1 MLAFEAGESPAPS
14 AGVIVVD
21 PFCDYLGKRC
31 IAILEEAGYA
41 VVLSDHLVA
50 TLNNEGAEGF
60 RPPDPGKEAAWASS
74 LPFPVVAVICESDA
88 GLANAERLQA
98 ALLGDRFGGNNDARR
113 DKFLMNE
120 AMRNAGLSAARQI
133 KTGDR
138 AKVREF
144 LETLRANTVAPPR
157 PSPQTEEAM
166 LGEAVDATEEGS
178 QEGSCDVIPRSI
190 PKDQATAK
198 DRSES
203 FDSNGGALL
212 GNSADRQQDRRQ
224 DEGERSSTCLDG
236 VLSVVKPARG
246 CASGSVFRCN
256 GEEEAMEAFEKILGT
271 PKYGTPGAFNDEVLV
286 QEFLVGTEYV
296 VDTVSRDGEHKAVAV
311 WRYDKGPANGAPFV
325 YFSVKLM
332 PLDGKAEQK
341 VVEYAFKALDALGI
355 KFGPTHTEVMM
366 VDASNSLQGDGNRS
380 PAEGTPTLVEVNTR
394 WHLTDFAPLTDA
406 CIGYNAVEETLSAY
420 LDPGRFDALPR
431 VPPTGKGSRYGR
443 VVHLV
448 SYVEGDLERVLHE
461 EEIRG
466 LESFA
471 GIDVYADPKN
481 GGSGYVKKTID
492 IRSDAGWVRLVHD
505 QEGVVERDY
514 RRVVELMPTMFRV
527 SAE

>member
-1 MLAFEAGESPAPS
+1 Q
-14 AGVIVVD
+14 
-21 PFCDYLGKRC
+21 
-31 IAILEEAGYA
+31 
-41 VVLSDHLVA
+41 VLSDHLVA
-50 TLNNEGAEGF
+50 TLNNPGAEGF
-60 RPPDPGKEAAWASS
+60 RPPEPGKEADWASR
-74 LPFPVVAVICESDA
+74 LPFPLAAVICESDA

-98 ALLGDRFGGNNDARR
+98 ALLGDRFGGMNDARR

-120 AMRNAGLSAARQI
+120 AMRDAGLSAARQI

-144 LETLRANTVAPPR
+144 LETLKTKPP
-157 PSPQTEEAM
+157 PPPAISPRTDGQT
-166 LGEAVDATEEGS
+166 LGRAVDDAG
-178 QEGSCDVIPRSI
+178 DPAAR
-190 PKDQATAK
+190 
-198 DRSES
+198 ES
-203 FDSNGGALL
+203 SRKLPSDASGLN
-212 GNSADRQQDRRQ
+212 RQRHRRQ
-224 DEGERSSTCLDG
+224 DGETESPTCLDG

-256 GEEEAMEAFEKILGT
+256 GEGEAMKAFEKILGT
-271 PKYGTPGAFNDEVLV
+271 PKYGTPGEYNDEVLV

-311 WRYDKGPANGAPFV
+311 WRYDKGAANGAPFV

-332 PLDGKAEQK
+332 PSDGEAEQK
-341 VVEYAFKALDALGI
+341 VVEYAFKALDALGV

-366 VDASNSLQGDGNRS
+366 VNAGDGARGSGNRS

-448 SYVEGDLERVLHE
+448 SYVEGPLERVLHE

-481 GGSGYVKKTID
+481 GGSGHVKRTID

-505 QEGVVERDY
+505 REDVVERDY

-527 SAE
+527 SAA